1 MVEFIFALVIM
12 AFGSVVMI
20 AIGVYQI
27 KSIDPVGFYTGEKP
41 LKKEQLTD
49 VKAYNKKHGW
59 MWITY
64 GIAIISAFLIS
75 SFLGEIGSAVLLI
88 GVIVGALPVMMW
100 YHAKLKKEYMR

>member
-12 AFGSVVMI
+12 AFVSLVMI

-27 KSIDPVGFYTGEKP
+27 KSTDPVGFYTGEKP

-59 MWITY
+59 MWIIF
-64 GIAIISAFLIS
+64 GIAIMSAFLVS
-75 SFLGEIGSAVLLI
+75 SLLGEIGSTVLQI